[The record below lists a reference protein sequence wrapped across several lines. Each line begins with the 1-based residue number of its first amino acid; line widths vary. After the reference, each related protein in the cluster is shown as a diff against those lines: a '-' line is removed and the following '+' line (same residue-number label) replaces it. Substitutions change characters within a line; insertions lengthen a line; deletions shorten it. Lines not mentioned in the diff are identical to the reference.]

1 MAALMGQKTDTQE
14 TGTHKMGTHDANGA
28 RADKIRVNVVRKI
41 FPALAAHDAQ
51 LVLSNVSFEVAP
63 REFLVLTGPSGC
75 GKSTL
80 LNIIAGLDPDFE
92 GFIDLG
98 SGRDRMT
105 FVFQAPRLLPWRTVY
120 ENIALA
126 LPDGDP
132 RLERIPE
139 MLARVGL
146 TEAANAYP
154 ERISLGMQ
162 RRASLARGF
171 IVEPQ
176 ILLMDEPFV
185 SLDDPTAQSLRQLL
199 LELISRQPTTVIF
212 VTHDRAEAVQ
222 LGTRILRLS
231 PGKASVVDDVPV
243 RLTPEQRRDRTA
255 ILAEQTRVFGT
266 G

>member
-1 MAALMGQKTDTQE
+1 MAALMGTAARDVPE
-14 TGTHKMGTHDANGA
+14 DNGV
-28 RADKIRVNVVRKI
+28 IRVAVKRKV
-41 FPALAAHDAQ
+41 FPPIGDREAQ
-51 LVLSNVSFEVAP
+51 LVLSDVAFEVAP
-63 REFLVLTGPSGC
+63 KEFVVLTGPSGC

-80 LNIIAGLDPDFE
+80 LNIIAGLDQDFE
-92 GFIDLG
+92 GRIDLG
-98 SGRDRMT
+98 PGRDSMT
-105 FVFQAPRLLPWRTVY
+105 FIFQAPRLLPWRTVF

-126 LPDGDP
+126 LPEADP
-132 RLERIPE
+132 RLAKIPE

-171 IVEPQ
+171 IVEPK

-199 LELISRQPTTVIF
+199 LELVNRQPTTVIF
-212 VTHDRAEAVQ
+212 VTHDRAEAIQ
-222 LGTRILRLS
+222 LATRILRLS
-231 PGKASVVDDVPV
+231 PGKASVADDVPV
-243 RLTPEQRRDRTA
+243 RLTSEQRRDRTA
-255 ILAEQTRVFGT
+255 ILAEQTRIFGA